1 MLDFELSFS
10 FVSGTELRFSGDFK
24 NAFSL
29 VPKVREPIMGD
40 YA

>member
-24 NAFSL
+24 NASL
-29 VPKVREPIMGD
+29 WYLKFENR
-40 YA
+40 